1 MSNATTLLEQL
12 IDEDVDWMLA
22 NEERHVGVGE
32 KIIVAGEPVDAVY
45 ILLEGVLG
53 VVGAD
58 EARPFDVVGPGDI
71 VGEMSFVERVTP
83 TSTVAALEAVVA
95 NCVSRVYGS

>member
-12 IDEDVDWMLA
+12 SADDVDRMLA

-32 KIIVAGEPVDAVY
+32 KVIVAGQPVDAIY

-53 VVGAD
+53 VVAAND
-58 EARPFDVVGPGDI
+58 ERPFDVVGPGDI

-83 TSTVAALEAVVA
+83 TSTVAA
-95 NCVSRVYGS
+95 SRLRALQIGRAHV